1 MNITINEL
9 MECLGC
15 KKYPER
21 WNDIYAEAL
30 EMLNSGANPLLRVE
44 YYDLLHEKYGVF
56 ESTLEVYKKAAAM
69 IAESEELSLFLCLLC
84 RALRDRATIQR
95 DIAQMELPEAPE
107 GEDTLPYDMLTA
119 LSMCQSYDAFYEQL
133 KKHNVPQDILE
144 ESMRIPERCVEINRR
159 RSNRPRLTNFDWYQH
174 AYDGRLYRIGRL
186 QLEFPLS
193 MPNAYRL
200 FESKDGELIALANMQ
215 IHKSGIPLG
224 SFGAEDEEGS
234 FSATYEE
241 TESAYIGHPFD
252 KNGYVS
258 PEKVT
263 LQKSEWGVKLTGGDR
278 LVNLHIPPDE
288 PFGEEI
294 VDDAIARSREFLKN
308 CYPEYNYKAFLCAS
322 WLLDTTLVELLG
334 EDANISKF
342 CKRFIPFRMKSNGK
356 APFNFVFKRYGDI
369 KIEELP
375 ENSRLQKILKKHYLD
390 GKAIYDTHGV
400 FF

>member
-1 MNITINEL
+1 
-9 MECLGC
+9 
-15 KKYPER
+15 
-21 WNDIYAEAL
+21 
-30 EMLNSGANPLLRVE
+30 
-44 YYDLLHEKYGVF
+44 
-56 ESTLEVYKKAAAM
+56 
-69 IAESEELSLFLCLLC
+69 
-84 RALRDRATIQR
+84 
-95 DIAQMELPEAPE
+95 MELPEAPE
-107 GEDTLPYDMLTA
+107 GEDTLPYDMMTA

-144 ESMRIPERCVEINRR
+144 ESMKIPERCVEINRK
-159 RSNRPRLTNFDWYQH
+159 RSGRPRLTSFDWYQH

-200 FESKDGELIALANMQ
+200 FESKDGEYVALANMQ
-215 IHKSGIPLG
+215 VHSSGIPLG
-224 SFGAEDEEGS
+224 SFGAEDEEGA
-234 FSATYEE
+234 FTATYEE

-263 LQKSEWGVKLTGGDR
+263 LQKSEWSVKLTGGDR

-294 VDDAIARSREFLKN
+294 IDDAIARSREFLKN
-308 CYPEYNYKAFLCAS
+308 CYPEYHYKAFLCAS